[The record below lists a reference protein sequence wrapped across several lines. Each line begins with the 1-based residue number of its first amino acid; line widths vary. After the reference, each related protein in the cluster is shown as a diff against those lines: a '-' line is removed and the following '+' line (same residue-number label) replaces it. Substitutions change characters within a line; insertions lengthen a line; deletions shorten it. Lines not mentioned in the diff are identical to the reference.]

1 MAASGDA
8 PAGAGVEKHSVDK
21 HGVDKHSGARVAVDT
36 HTSSNAGA
44 SSSVGHSLA
53 GVPLA
58 SIPLSSSLSRLLV
71 AAALVVADLWSK
83 AAVFAWLSPR
93 PEGVGRYDSHG
104 HWRHEIFGDWFAFY
118 LTTNPGMAWGLKL
131 PPWLLVSGRCVAVLF
146 LAWLVV
152 STPRERRVLAASLT
166 LIFAG
171 ATGNL
176 YDNLFVPPFEGAQFG
191 EVRDF
196 IDVYFAA
203 WDWHFPTFNVADAC
217 ISVGALL
224 LLASSFLTSERPA
237 EELAVQGAQT
247 NSGASPR

>member
-8 PAGAGVEKHSVDK
+8 PASAGAGVDK
-21 HGVDKHSGARVAVDT
+21 RGGAPASAEDP
-36 HTSSNAGA
+36 SSSSAGA
-44 SSSVGHSLA
+44 SSSVGRLLA
-53 GVPLA
+53 NVPLA
-58 SIPLSSSLSRLLV
+58 SALTRLLV
-71 AAALVVADLWSK
+71 AGALIGADLWSK

-93 PEGVGRYDSHG
+93 PEGVGRYDRHG

-118 LTTNPGMAWGLKL
+118 LTTNPGMAWGLRL
-131 PPWLLVSGRCVAVLF
+131 PPWLLVGGRCVAVLF
-146 LAWLVV
+146 LAWLVI

-176 YDNLFVPPFEGAQFG
+176 YDNLFLPPFEGAQFG

-196 IDVYFAA
+196 IDVYFSA

-224 LLASSFLTSERPA
+224 LLASSFLSSERPA
-237 EELAVQGAQT
+237 DASAPQA
-247 NSGASPR
+247 NSAADPR

>member
-8 PAGAGVEKHSVDK
+8 P
-21 HGVDKHSGARVAVDT
+21 SGASAGVDT
-36 HTSSNAGA
+36 HASSNAGA
-44 SSSVGHSLA
+44 ASSVGRSLA
-53 GVPLA
+53 SVPLA
-58 SIPLSSSLSRLLV
+58 SALTR
-71 AAALVVADLWSK
+71 LVVAGALIAADLWSK

-93 PEGVGRYDSHG
+93 PEGVGRYDTHG

-118 LTTNPGMAWGLKL
+118 LTTNPGMAWGLRL
-131 PPWLLVSGRCVAVLF
+131 PPWLLVGGRCVAVLF

-152 STPRERRVLAASLT
+152 TTPRERRVLAASLT

-196 IDVYFAA
+196 IDVYFSA

-224 LLASSFLTSERPA
+224 LLASSFLSSERPA
-237 EELAVQGAQT
+237 ETSAAQAAQA
-247 NSGASPR
+247 NSGATSGATPR